1 MPKVG
6 KKEFPYTPAGK
17 KAAAAFAKKTGK
29 PLRLDPKVK
38 KSGVEGGKLGERGTS
53 YKGVKFEK
61 ASPSEQRRRVE
72 TYGPLALGLG
82 AAAAGGIAYL
92 SRMGGGGGGK
102 TGNKT
107 K

>member
-1 MPKVG
+1 MVG
-6 KKEFPYTPAGK
+6 MK
-17 KAAAAFAKKTGK
+17 KAKGTKKSTPPK
-29 PLRLDPKVK
+29 PMRLDPKVK
-38 KSGVEGGKLGERGTS
+38 KSGVEGGKLGERGMS
-53 YKGVKFEK
+53 YKGVRFERATSAEK
-61 ASPSEQRRRVE
+61 RRRIE

-102 TGNKT
+102 TGTKT

>member
-1 MPKVG
+1 MAGMKKSKGTPK
-6 KKEFPYTPAGK
+6 PM
-17 KAAAAFAKKTGK
+17 
-29 PLRLDPKVK
+29 RLDPKVK
-38 KSGVEGGKLGERGTS
+38 KSGLDGGKLGERGMS
-53 YKGVKFEK
+53 YKGVKFER
-61 ASPSEQRRRVE
+61 ASSAEQRRRVE

-92 SRMGGGGGGK
+92 SRMGGGGGK